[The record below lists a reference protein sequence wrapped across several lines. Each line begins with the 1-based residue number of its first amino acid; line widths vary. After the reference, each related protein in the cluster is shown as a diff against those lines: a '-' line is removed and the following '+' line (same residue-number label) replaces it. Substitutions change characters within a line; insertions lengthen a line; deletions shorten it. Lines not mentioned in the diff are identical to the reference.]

1 MKTVSHI
8 FLFVT
13 IILFVGCGK
22 KDDPIPKNIFNTPS
36 PADVSVKLDIDGVK
50 LTNNSDNYTLFVEK
64 ERVVKNLF
72 FRYEYERVT
81 LIQPRMSFTDINV
94 IEGREYLYRFYTYN
108 DIERSYSK
116 PTLKAV
122 TYEIPVRIDNISAK
136 IVGSTLCA
144 EIGDMRG
151 MDNVTFYIN
160 GKFVY
165 EYNDGDKEQCVDIPS
180 TIMVDFKA
188 VPYREDREGVP
199 YLKSFKRDPSDGLF
213 PPQNIKVV
221 QTVDRAILSWDK
233 LKGYDKYNLY
243 VEKNGKLELLVA
255 TVATIFSYSI
265 PKGDECATLKLSSV
279 KDGEESS
286 LITVSICR

>member
-1 MKTVSHI
+1 MKTVSNI
-8 FLFVT
+8 LLLVA
-13 IILFVGCGK
+13 IILLVGCGK
-22 KDDPIPKNIFNTPS
+22 KDDPVPKNIFNTPS
-36 PADVSVKLDIDGVK
+36 LADVSIKLDIDGVK
-50 LTNNSDNYTLFVEK
+50 LTNNSDNFTLFVEK

-81 LIQPRMSFTDINV
+81 LIAPKASFTDINV
-94 IEGREYLYRFYTYN
+94 IEGREYLYRFYAYN
-108 DIERSYSK
+108 SIDQSYSK
-116 PTLKAV
+116 PTTKAV

-136 IVGSTLCA
+136 IIGSTLCA

-165 EYNDGDKEQCVDIPS
+165 EYNEGDKEHCVDIPS
-180 TIMVDFKA
+180 TIMIDFKA
-188 VPYREDREGVP
+188 VPHRKGNEGVP
-199 YLKSFKRDPSDGLF
+199 YIKSFKRDPSDGLF

-221 QTVDRAILSWDK
+221 QTASRSILSWDK
-233 LKGYDKYNLY
+233 LKGYDEYNVY
-243 VEKNGKLELLVA
+243 VEKDGKQKLLA
-255 TVATIFSYSI
+255 TTVATIFSYSI

-279 KDGEESS
+279 KDGKESS